1 MGANNECSAEL
12 DGRRAAVDLA
22 TATRPEEF
30 TNKCWTIDSKLG
42 NANPEY
48 ARSFMNAMN
57 NELQDRNLL
66 PKVEL
71 NMVAAGDTP
80 AMLALQNKKHVETQ
94 DILKDEDQLRQNG
107 RNTEAMLMHRL
118 GSNAQEIHDT
128 HAERNFWGKNH
139 GGINMDRINRWA
151 DQNRA
156 DMRGAYED
164 IQDTRLKPNGNR
176 TEKDCPPDGD
186 HKVILPPS
194 AYSQSYGHK
203 PIWPDLVRPNEQE
216 KSKDEPRPS
225 EYDRK
230 QDERI
235 NRLDQAH
242 VQETKA
248 RDEAEKAERVKAKV
262 EAGVI
267 KDAHHTVKHGETLYD
282 MACLAL
288 HKAGRD
294 HLTPKAIKF
303 EEEKIRTLNHLGP
316 HEPLHS
322 GQSLMLRTEQEVE
335 HETAR
340 RIKLYAKA
348 RPSQNPESS
357 KESDDAEPVRRQTP
371 WGHRYRTNTQSENSH
386 EDWHAPK
393 PGYISSYSRGY

>member
-30 TNKCWTIDSKLG
+30 SNKCWSIDSKLG

-48 ARSFMNAMN
+48 ARSFINAMN

-151 DQNRA
+151 NQNRA

-164 IQDTRLKPNGNR
+164 IQETLKSMGNNNN
-176 TEKDCPPDGD
+176 PDGD
-186 HKVILPPS
+186 GKVNLPPS
-194 AYSQSYGHK
+194 VFSQTYGHK

-216 KSKDEPRPS
+216 KPKDDPRATD
-225 EYDRK
+225 YDRK

-235 NRLDQAH
+235 NRIDQAQ
-242 VQETKA
+242 VQEKRA
-248 RDEAEKAERVKAKV
+248 RDEAEKAEQLKAKV

-316 HEPLHS
+316 HEALRS

-340 RIKLYAKA
+340 RIKLYEKAK
-348 RPSQNPESS
+348 PSQNPEGSRAT
-357 KESDDAEPVRRQTP
+357 DDDEPVRRQTP
-371 WGHRYRTNTQSENSH
+371 WGHRYRPNNQSENTH
-386 EDWHAPK
+386 EWHAPK
-393 PGYISSYSRGY
+393 PGYINSYSRGY

>member
-12 DGRRAAVDLA
+12 DGKRAAVDLA
-22 TATRPEEF
+22 TATRPDDF
-30 TNKCWTIDSKLG
+30 TNKCWTIDSKLS

-48 ARSFMNAMN
+48 ARSFMTAMN

-80 AMLALQNKKHVETQ
+80 AVLALQNKKHVETQ
-94 DILKDEDQLRQNG
+94 DILKDEDQLRQSG

-118 GSNAQEIHDT
+118 GSNAQDIHDT

-151 DQNRA
+151 DENRA
-156 DMRGAYED
+156 DMRGAFED
-164 IQDTRLKPNGNR
+164 TQNTRLKPTANNDVRDYSPNSDNR
-176 TEKDCPPDGD
+176 HEKP
-186 HKVILPPS
+186 
-194 AYSQSYGHK
+194 
-203 PIWPDLVRPNEQE
+203 
-216 KSKDEPRPS
+216 KDEPRPS
-225 EYDRK
+225 DYDRR

-235 NRLDQAH
+235 NRIDQMQ
-242 VQETKA
+242 VQEKKA
-248 RDEAEKAERVKAKV
+248 RDEAEKAEHLKAKV

-294 HLTPKAIKF
+294 HLTPNAIRF
-303 EEEKIRTLNHLGP
+303 EEEKIRTLNHLGA
-316 HEPLHS
+316 HEPLRS

-340 RIKLYAKA
+340 RIKLNEKVTK
-348 RPSQNPESS
+348 STESS
-357 KESDDAEPVRRQTP
+357 ESSRATDDDEPVRRQLP
-371 WGHRYRTNTQSENSH
+371 WGYRYRHNTQSSENSH
-386 EDWHAPK
+386 DGWRAPK
-393 PGYISSYSRGY
+393 PGYINSYSKE

>member
-1 MGANNECSAEL
+1 MGGNNECSAEL
-12 DGRRAAVDLA
+12 DGKRAAVDLA
-22 TATRPEEF
+22 TATRPDDF
-30 TNKCWTIDSKLG
+30 TNKCWSIDSKLS

-57 NELQDRNLL
+57 SELQDRNLL

-80 AMLALQNKKHVETQ
+80 AMLALQNKKHVDTQ

-118 GSNAQEIHDT
+118 GSSAQEIHDT

-151 DQNRA
+151 NQNRA
-156 DMRGAYED
+156 DMRGAFED
-164 IQDTRLKPNGNR
+164 IQD
-176 TEKDCPPDGD
+176 
-186 HKVILPPS
+186 KVILPPA
-194 AYSQSYGHK
+194 AYSQTYGHK
-203 PIWPDLVRPNEQE
+203 PIWPDLVRPQEQE
-216 KSKDEPRPS
+216 KPKDEPRPS
-225 EYDRK
+225 DYDRK

-235 NRLDQAH
+235 NRIDHAQM
-242 VQETKA
+242 QERKE
-248 RDEAEKAERVKAKV
+248 RDAAEKAEQLKAKV

-294 HLTPKAIKF
+294 HLTPNAIRF
-303 EEEKIRTLNHLGP
+303 EEEKIRALNHLAP
-316 HEPLHS
+316 HEPLRS

-340 RIKLYAKA
+340 RIKLYEKVSKA
-348 RPSQNPESS
+348 NQSS
-357 KESDDAEPVRRQTP
+357 EGSRATDDDEPVRRQSP
-371 WGHRYRTNTQSENSH
+371 WGHRYRQNTQSRENSH

-393 PGYISSYSRGY
+393 PGYINSYSRGY